1 MVAVRKWSVS
11 VEEELARRAEARL
24 EGRPSSGFVARAVG
38 HELEREARGAYLDD
52 LDAEFGAVDP
62 ELIEQYDAAWP

>member
-1 MVAVRKWSVS
+1 M
-11 VEEELARRAEARL
+11 
-24 EGRPSSGFVARAVG
+24 EGRPLSGFVARAVG

-52 LDAEFGAVDP
+52 SDAEFSAVDP

>member
-11 VEEELARRAEARL
+11 VDEEPARRAEARL
-24 EGRPSSGFVARAVG
+24 EVRPLSGFVARASG
-38 HELEREARGAYLDD
+38 HELEREALGAYLDD
-52 LDAEFGAVDP
+52 LDAEFGAVGP